1 MEIASIN
8 RSNSHLMRSRRFAP
22 LFWTQFLSAF
32 NDNFLKNTLVFLILF
47 TLAADQAASL
57 VTLAGAVFMAP
68 FLLLS
73 ALGGE
78 IADRFDKA
86 LIARRLKFT
95 EIAAAA
101 VAVVGIAL
109 SSIPVLM
116 TALLMFGIIS
126 ALFGPI
132 KYGILPDHLERKEL
146 PRANAW
152 IESATFAAILVGT
165 IAGGLVSADG
175 IGVAV
180 FGPIMMILAIAC
192 WFVSRYIPR
201 TGSAA
206 PDLVIDRNIFR
217 STWRQVNGLRD
228 DKRIWRAGLMTSWFW
243 LIGAIVLSILPTLV
257 KDSLGGNEMAV
268 TVYLGVFAVSI
279 AIGSA
284 IAAWMSQGRIVLL
297 PAPVGTALLVLFG
310 LDLAWTIWSMQ
321 PSPGAETLG
330 LFFAGQYTFRVAID
344 LAGMAIASAFLVVP
358 TFAAVQAWS
367 PEARRARVVAAVSIV
382 NAGFMTVG
390 GLLVAVIQATGV
402 SLGVILFGLAAANAV
417 AAWLMLKFLPTNAF
431 RDFVSI
437 LFRAFHRLEVEGMD
451 NLKRAGVAP
460 ILALNHVSF
469 LDGPLAL
476 TLTDEEPVFAIDYT
490 IAQAWWMKPFMKL
503 ARALPLNPAKPMST
517 RTLIKI
523 VQGGD
528 PLVIFPEGRIT
539 VTGGLMKVY
548 DGAAMVADK
557 TGSMV
562 VPVRIDGLEKSY
574 FSRLTSQHVRR
585 RLFPKVKVT
594 ILEPV
599 KLEVPQELK
608 GRKRRAAA
616 GSALYQVMSDLVF
629 RTQDIDRTVLEKVIQ
644 TANERGMRE
653 LAVEDPVTGSL
664 SYGKLLTAAAVL
676 GEKFE
681 HLYAGQQTL
690 GIMLPNANGAC
701 AALLGVMSA
710 GKVPAMMNF
719 TAGAANILSACKA
732 AEVRT
737 VLTSRAF
744 VEQAKLG
751 PVVEELGG
759 SVDIVWLDDLRA
771 TIDLKDKLLGLLRKS
786 TPRVARKPDDPAVI
800 LFTSGSE
807 GTPKGV
813 VLTHRNILAN
823 AAQAASRIDFH
834 SGDKVFNVLPI
845 FHSFG
850 MTAGTVLPLISGVPV
865 FFYPSPLHYRIV
877 PELIYSSNATII
889 FGTDTFLAGYARTAH
904 PYDFR
909 SIRYCFAGAEPVK
922 PSTRMTY
929 MEKFGVRILEGYGVT
944 ETAPVISINT
954 PMYNRSGS
962 VGKIMPG
969 MEYRLD
975 PVPGV
980 DEGGRLFVRGPNVMA
995 GYLRAEKPGVLEPLE
1010 DGWHDTG
1017 DVVAIDEA
1025 GFITIRG
1032 RAKRF
1037 AKIGGEMISL
1047 AAVEALAGEL
1057 WKGSL
1062 SAVATVPD
1070 VRKGEKLILI
1080 TEAPGATRAELLA
1093 FAKASGAMD
1102 LMVPAEVR
1110 VVAKVPV
1117 LGSGKLD
1124 FAAVTRMVRSEE
1136 EMKTRAA

>member
-152 IESATFAAILVGT
+152 IESATFAAILGGT

-257 KDSLGGNEMAV
+257 KDSLGGNEMAA

-297 PAPVGTALLVLFG
+297 PAPVGTALLALFG

-490 IAQAWWMKPFMKL
+490 IAQAWWMKPF
-503 ARALPLNPAKPMST
+503 
-517 RTLIKI
+517 I
-523 VQGGD
+523 
-528 PLVIFPEGRIT
+528 
-539 VTGGLMKVY
+539 
-548 DGAAMVADK
+548 
-557 TGSMV
+557 
-562 VPVRIDGLEKSY
+562 
-574 FSRLTSQHVRR
+574 
-585 RLFPKVKVT
+585 
-594 ILEPV
+594 
-599 KLEVPQELK
+599 
-608 GRKRRAAA
+608 
-616 GSALYQVMSDLVF
+616 
-629 RTQDIDRTVLEKVIQ
+629 
-644 TANERGMRE
+644 
-653 LAVEDPVTGSL
+653 
-664 SYGKLLTAAAVL
+664 
-676 GEKFE
+676 
-681 HLYAGQQTL
+681 
-690 GIMLPNANGAC
+690 
-701 AALLGVMSA
+701 
-710 GKVPAMMNF
+710 
-719 TAGAANILSACKA
+719 
-732 AEVRT
+732 
-737 VLTSRAF
+737 
-744 VEQAKLG
+744 
-751 PVVEELGG
+751 
-759 SVDIVWLDDLRA
+759 
-771 TIDLKDKLLGLLRKS
+771 
-786 TPRVARKPDDPAVI
+786 
-800 LFTSGSE
+800 
-807 GTPKGV
+807 
-813 VLTHRNILAN
+813 
-823 AAQAASRIDFH
+823 
-834 SGDKVFNVLPI
+834 
-845 FHSFG
+845 
-850 MTAGTVLPLISGVPV
+850 
-865 FFYPSPLHYRIV
+865 
-877 PELIYSSNATII
+877 
-889 FGTDTFLAGYARTAH
+889 
-904 PYDFR
+904 
-909 SIRYCFAGAEPVK
+909 SIR
-922 PSTRMTY
+922 PSRC
-929 MEKFGVRILEGYGVT
+929 R
-944 ETAPVISINT
+944 
-954 PMYNRSGS
+954 
-962 VGKIMPG
+962 
-969 MEYRLD
+969 
-975 PVPGV
+975 
-980 DEGGRLFVRGPNVMA
+980 
-995 GYLRAEKPGVLEPLE
+995 
-1010 DGWHDTG
+1010 
-1017 DVVAIDEA
+1017 
-1025 GFITIRG
+1025 
-1032 RAKRF
+1032 
-1037 AKIGGEMISL
+1037 
-1047 AAVEALAGEL
+1047 
-1057 WKGSL
+1057 
-1062 SAVATVPD
+1062 
-1070 VRKGEKLILI
+1070 
-1080 TEAPGATRAELLA
+1080 
-1093 FAKASGAMD
+1093 
-1102 LMVPAEVR
+1102 PAR
-1110 VVAKVPV
+1110 
-1117 LGSGKLD
+1117 
-1124 FAAVTRMVRSEE
+1124 
-1136 EMKTRAA
+1136 

>member
-1 MEIASIN
+1 MEIAMN
-8 RSNSHLMRSRRFAP
+8 THLMMSRRFAP

-47 TLAADQAASL
+47 TLAKDQAASL

-101 VAVVGIAL
+101 VAVAGIAL

-116 TALLMFGIIS
+116 TALLMFGTIS

-146 PRANAW
+146 PKANAW
-152 IESATFAAILVGT
+152 IESATFAAILGGT
-165 IAGGLVSADG
+165 IAGGVVSADG
-175 IGVAV
+175 IGVWV
-180 FGPIMMILAIAC
+180 FGPIMMALAVGC
-192 WFVSRYIPR
+192 WFVSRFIPS

-206 PDLVIDRNIFR
+206 PNLAIDKNIFR
-217 STWRQVNGLRD
+217 STWRQVADLRTD
-228 DKRIWRAGLMTSWFW
+228 TRIWRAGLMTSWFW
-243 LIGAIVLSILPTLV
+243 LVGAIVLSILPTLI
-257 KDSLGGNEMAV
+257 KDSLGGNEIAV
-268 TVYLGVFAVSI
+268 TAYLAVFAVSI

-284 IAAWMSQGRIVLL
+284 IAAWMSQGRMVLL
-297 PAPVGTALLVLFG
+297 PAPVGTALLALFG
-310 LDLAWTIWSMQ
+310 LHLAWTIGSMQ
-321 PSPGAETLG
+321 PSPKAETLAA
-330 LFFAGQYTFRVAID
+330 FFAGPNTIRVAID
-344 LAGMAIASAFLVVP
+344 LAGMAIAAAFLVVP

-390 GLLVAVIQATGV
+390 GILVAAIQATGV
-402 SLGVILFGLAAANAV
+402 SIAGILFGLVAANAV
-417 AAWLMLKFLPTNAF
+417 AAWLMLKYLPTNPF

-437 LFRAFHRLEVEGMD
+437 LFRAFLRLEIEGIE
-451 NLKRAGVAP
+451 NLKAAGKAP

-490 IAQAWWMKPFMKL
+490 IAQAWWMKPFMKF

-557 TGSMV
+557 TSSMV
-562 VPVRIDGLEKSY
+562 VPVRIEGLEKSY

-599 KLEVPQELK
+599 KLEVAQELK
-608 GRKRRAAA
+608 GRQRRAAA

-629 RTQDIDRTVLEKVIQ
+629 RTQDIGKTVLEKIIE
-644 TANERGMRE
+644 TANERGMKE
-653 LAVEDPVTGSL
+653 LAVQDPVTGSL

-710 GKVPAMMNF
+710 GKVPAMINF

-751 PVVEELGG
+751 PVVEEIGR

-771 TIDLKDKLLGLLRKS
+771 TIGLKDKLFGLLRKA
-786 TPRVARKPDDPAVI
+786 TPRVARKADDPAAI

-865 FFYPSPLHYRIV
+865 YFYPSPLHYRIV
-877 PELIYSSNATII
+877 PELIYASNATII
-889 FGTDTFLAGYARTAH
+889 FGTDTFLSGYARTAH

-909 SIRYCFAGAEPVK
+909 SVRYCFAGAEPVK
-922 PSTRMTY
+922 AATRTTY
-929 MEKFGVRILEGYGVT
+929 MEKFGLRILEGYGVT
-944 ETAPVISINT
+944 ETAPVIAINT
-954 PMYNRSGS
+954 PMYNKSGS

-969 MEYRLD
+969 MEYRLQ

-995 GYLRAEKPGVLEPLE
+995 GYLRTENPGVIEPLA

-1017 DVVAIDEA
+1017 DVVTVDDA
-1025 GFITIRG
+1025 GFISIRG

-1037 AKIGGEMISL
+1037 AKIGGEMVSL

-1062 SAVATVPD
+1062 SAVATLPD
-1070 VRKGEKLILI
+1070 ARKGEKLILI
-1080 TEAPGATRAELLA
+1080 TEAPNATRAEFLT
-1093 FAKASGAMD
+1093 FAKANGAMD

-1124 FAAVTRMVRSEE
+1124 FAGVTRMVRGEE
-1136 EMKTRAA
+1136 DLKVKAA